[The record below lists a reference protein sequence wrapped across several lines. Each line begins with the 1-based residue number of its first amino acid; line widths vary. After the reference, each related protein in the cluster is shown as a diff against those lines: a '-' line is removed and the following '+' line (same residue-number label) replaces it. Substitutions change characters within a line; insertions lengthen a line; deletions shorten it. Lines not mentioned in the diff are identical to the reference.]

1 MLRSPRRLPQRFN
14 RKVTP
19 QTRRLVERRHQRRRQ
34 YLLQRWQRAVQRLQ
48 RRAGNLKKVV
58 MQFAA
63 LVTGGVLLL
72 LIGLALFSPILHIRE
87 IRIARS
93 DPRIDADAVQQALSP
108 LFGEHLFFLST
119 QEVADLLDGAVAD
132 MREAEI
138 TKQYPST
145 LQIRITLD
153 PIVAQL
159 TIDTPNTVNTGSGAQ
174 TGSGDIA
181 PKSTTVDYLTSGG
194 LYVVYNKSQIGTA
207 SGLLQLKVVDWEVR
221 PEPWKAIVDAEFLD
235 VMRAAENEL
244 KTQFGLSVR
253 TRSVYLRARE
263 FHLLTKDYSLW
274 FDMRS
279 PLPEQLQRYRL
290 FLQSTPPGSAKEY
303 IDLRLKDKIVYK

>member
-1 MLRSPRRLPQRFN
+1 
-14 RKVTP
+14 
-19 QTRRLVERRHQRRRQ
+19 
-34 YLLQRWQRAVQRLQ
+34 
-48 RRAGNLKKVV
+48 

-63 LVTGGVLLL
+63 LVVGGIILLF
-72 LIGLALFSPILHIRE
+72 IGLALFSPILHIRE

-93 DPRIDADAVQQALSP
+93 DPRIDAELVQQALSP
-108 LFGEHLFFLST
+108 LFGDHLFFLST
-119 QEVADLLDGAVAD
+119 NEVADLLEDAVAD

-145 LQIRITLD
+145 LQIRVTLD
-153 PIVAQL
+153 PVIAQL
-159 TIDTPNTVNTGSGAQ
+159 TIDDPNRTQTGSGAQ
-174 TGSGDIA
+174 AGSGEVVPA
-181 PKSTTVDYLTSGG
+181 PTTVDYLTSGG
-194 LYVVYNKSQIGTA
+194 LYVVYNKSQVQTA

-221 PEPWKAIVDAEFLD
+221 PEPWKTLIEPEFLD

-244 KTQFGLSVR
+244 RTQFGLTVR
-253 TRSVYLRARE
+253 TRSVYVRARE
-263 FHLLTKDYSLW
+263 FHLQTPTYALW